1 MLAAFMA
8 LEAGARVR
16 LIAQGIGSILVTPGW
31 VSIADTAP
39 GTVIDGAAAIAAE
52 SPDHPYALAG
62 IDALQAG
69 IAALR
74 RLGEAVGLPYTGNLD
89 ANLRLV
95 TALGLPQRPALAPV
109 AMACGDGLGGDAL
122 YVGFMG
128 WRDFYPALAGAR
140 TTVVQLPESDRP
152 WDATPTDIARRFDD
166 PAVRRAVA
174 AGIKHRLGDAKAVAF
189 PAVLGL
195 EDPIEAHA
203 DLQDR
208 LGLPVFE
215 IPTLPPSVPGT
226 RLFNR
231 FRRYVLD
238 KGARLQIGHPVVR
251 GLIENGEVIGVEVAA
266 AGRPQRFL
274 AGRVIMATG
283 GLYGGGLFSDDRG
296 RIWEPIFGL
305 PVQASPARESWFA
318 PQMLAA
324 EGHPVHR
331 FGIRVNAQMQ
341 PLDTAGGPIARNLTA
356 IGHLL
361 AQPGLTPTAAYA
373 EGISLA
379 TAARAVQGS
388 LTPAANDSPT
398 AD

>member
-1 MLAAFMA
+1 
-8 LEAGARVR
+8 
-16 LIAQGIGSILVTPGW
+16 
-31 VSIADTAP
+31 
-39 GTVIDGAAAIAAE
+39 
-52 SPDHPYALAG
+52 
-62 IDALQAG
+62 
-69 IAALR
+69 
-74 RLGEAVGLPYTGNLD
+74 
-89 ANLRLV
+89 
-95 TALGLPQRPALAPV
+95 
-109 AMACGDGLGGDAL
+109 
-122 YVGFMG
+122 
-128 WRDFYPALAGAR
+128 
-140 TTVVQLPESDRP
+140 
-152 WDATPTDIARRFDD
+152 
-166 PAVRRAVA
+166 
-174 AGIKHRLGDAKAVAF
+174 
-189 PAVLGL
+189 
-195 EDPIEAHA
+195 
-203 DLQDR
+203 
-208 LGLPVFE
+208 
-215 IPTLPPSVPGT
+215 
-226 RLFNR
+226 
-231 FRRYVLD
+231 
-238 KGARLQIGHPVVR
+238 
-251 GLIENGEVIGVEVAA
+251 
-266 AGRPQRFL
+266 
-274 AGRVIMATG
+274 MATG